1 MLSNEAILYY
11 ANHPVEFVQDIL
23 KADPDPEQK
32 KILQSLVTNQM
43 TSVRSG
49 HGIGKSAVEAWSV
62 IWFMC
67 THPYPKIPCTAPTQH
82 QLFDILWAEISKWKR
97 NNKTLDSDKR
107 KVVHERPCRR
117 MVCSGTYRKYARCF
131 AGLPCGTYALYHR

>member
-32 KILQSLVTNQM
+32 KILRSLVTNQM

-67 THPYPKIPCTAPTQH
+67 THPYPKIPCTAPTPFLIRNSLQEH
-82 QLFDILWAEISKWKR
+82 LQILVK
-97 NNKTLDSDKR
+97 DS
-107 KVVHERPCRR
+107 
-117 MVCSGTYRKYARCF
+117 RCF
-131 AGLPCGTYALYHR
+131 FIVTKAKYFVACL

>member
-32 KILQSLVTNQM
+32 KILRSLVTNQM

-67 THPYPKIPCTAPTQH
+67 THPYPKIPCTARH
-82 QLFDILWAEISKWKR
+82 SISCSISFGLRSVNGSVTIKR
-97 NNKTLDSDKR
+97 
-107 KVVHERPCRR
+107 
-117 MVCSGTYRKYARCF
+117 
-131 AGLPCGTYALYHR
+131 

>member
-32 KILQSLVTNQM
+32 KILRSLVENQM

-49 HGIGKSAVEAWSV
+49 HGIGKSAVEVRNMVHVYSPIPEDTMHSPDTASV
-62 IWFMC
+62 VR
-67 THPYPKIPCTAPTQH
+67 YP
-82 QLFDILWAEISKWKR
+82 L
-97 NNKTLDSDKR
+97 
-107 KVVHERPCRR
+107 
-117 MVCSGTYRKYARCF
+117 G
-131 AGLPCGTYALYHR
+131 

>member
-32 KILQSLVTNQM
+32 KILRSLVTNQM

-49 HGIGKSAVEAWSV
+49 H
-62 IWFMC
+62 M
-67 THPYPKIPCTAPTQH
+67 
-82 QLFDILWAEISKWKR
+82 LL
-97 NNKTLDSDKR
+97 
-107 KVVHERPCRR
+107 
-117 MVCSGTYRKYARCF
+117 RCF
-131 AGLPCGTYALYHR
+131 RQRLPSQLMEN

>member
-32 KILQSLVTNQM
+32 KILRSLVTNQM

-49 HGIGKSAVEAWSV
+49 HGIGKSAVRHGLLYGSCVLTHIRRYHAQPRHSISCSISFGLRSV
-62 IWFMC
+62 NGNVTI
-67 THPYPKIPCTAPTQH
+67 
-82 QLFDILWAEISKWKR
+82 KR
-97 NNKTLDSDKR
+97 WIQN
-107 KVVHERPCRR
+107 
-117 MVCSGTYRKYARCF
+117 
-131 AGLPCGTYALYHR
+131 

>member
-11 ANHPVEFVQDIL
+11 ANHPVEFIQDIL
-23 KADPDPEQK
+23 KAAPDPEQK
-32 KILQSLVTNQM
+32 KILQSLVANQM

-62 IWFMC
+62 IWFIC

-97 NNKTLDSDKR
+97 NNKILDS
-107 KVVHERPCRR
+107 E
-117 MVCSGTYRKYARCF
+117 
-131 AGLPCGTYALYHR
+131 LI